1 MTDETSRS
9 PQPSEDPPPAGGG
22 SDAPGWAGT
31 TPQGPAYAQG
41 PSGAPQQGQP
51 YGYASAPQQGYPYG
65 WQQQPTTLPRSEEEP
80 PRRGRLLA
88 GVAAVALLVGGT
100 AGGVGGI
107 IGDNLTEN
115 GAGPVSALDQ
125 QDPQARQ
132 SANFP
137 TGSVEQ
143 VAQQVLPS
151 VVQLQVRGVQG
162 AGEGSGVVLSSD
174 GTILT
179 NNHVV
184 DAAAGGG
191 EITTVLQDGR
201 QVATSIVGRAPNF
214 DLAVLRAQGVDGLT
228 TVRLGSSDNLVVG
241 QQVVAIGSPLGL
253 SGTVTTGIVSALDRP
268 VRAGGQGSGQDT
280 VLNAVQTDAAINPGN
295 SGGPLVDMR
304 GTVVGINSAIASTG
318 AQAGSIGLGFA
329 IPITQAKRV
338 ANELVTDGVATQA
351 VLGVTT
357 PSGEAVSESGGAR
370 VNEVVPDG
378 AAAAA
383 GIRAGEVIT
392 EVDDRLIESGDA
404 LVAAIRS
411 YPPGSQIEITLGGQG
426 GGGRT
431 VSVTLGSQ
439 QVPPG
444 S

>member
-1 MTDETSRS
+1 
-9 PQPSEDPPPAGGG
+9 
-22 SDAPGWAGT
+22 
-31 TPQGPAYAQG
+31 
-41 PSGAPQQGQP
+41 
-51 YGYASAPQQGYPYG
+51 
-65 WQQQPTTLPRSEEEP
+65 
-80 PRRGRLLA
+80 
-88 GVAAVALLVGGT
+88 
-100 AGGVGGI
+100 
-107 IGDNLTEN
+107 
-115 GAGPVSALDQ
+115 
-125 QDPQARQ
+125 
-132 SANFP
+132 
-137 TGSVEQ
+137 
-143 VAQQVLPS
+143 
-151 VVQLQVRGVQG
+151 
-162 AGEGSGVVLSSD
+162 
-174 GTILT
+174 
-179 NNHVV
+179 VV
-184 DAAAGGG
+184 DAAASGG
-191 EITTVLQDGR
+191 EITAVLQDGR

-228 TVRLGSSDNLVVG
+228 PVRLGSSDNLVVG

-357 PSGEAVSESGGAR
+357 PGGEAVSESGGAR